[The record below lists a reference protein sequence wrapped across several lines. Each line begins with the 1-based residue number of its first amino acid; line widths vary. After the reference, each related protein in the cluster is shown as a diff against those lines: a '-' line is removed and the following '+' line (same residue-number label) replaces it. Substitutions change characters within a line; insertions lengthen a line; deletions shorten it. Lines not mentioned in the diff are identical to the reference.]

1 MTEEATIYYVDD
13 LKRIHKCGRDKAYDL
28 MRSKGFPSMR
38 WGRTY
43 IVTKDNLESWLC
55 KYAGKQSLI

>member
-1 MTEEATIYYVDD
+1 MTGEATIYYVDD
-13 LKRIHKCGRDKAYDL
+13 LKRILKCGRDKAYAL

-55 KYAGKQSLI
+55 KYAGKQFLI